1 MKIGYLRHI
10 MALGAL
16 MGLFLALTPVLA
28 EGKTSA
34 QCGREYNQ
42 CQVRCNTDYKDD
54 TVRRAPCVARCSGLF
69 AACDAGVA
77 YDKVKPWLEEQAQ
90 ETKRFFDELL
100 KKHGGEQQ
108 PDPQKKTKN
117 NSI

>member
-1 MKIGYLRHI
+1 MKIGFLRHI
-10 MALGAL
+10 LTLGAL
-16 MGLFLALTPVLA
+16 MGLLLAPPPVLA

-34 QCGREYNQ
+34 QCGHEFDQ

-54 TVRRAPCVARCSGLF
+54 AVRQAPCVARCSGLF

-77 YDKVKPWLEEQAQ
+77 YDKVIPWLEEQAK

-100 KKHGGEQQ
+100 KKHSGEQQ